1 MNSKEEKKSGVYH
14 KVFWYIEDFYFLTK
28 KAHELHFK
36 IHFSLVSSQQS
47 PYGYVQYIGK
57 K

>member
-1 MNSKEEKKSGVYH
+1 MNSKEEKKSRVYH